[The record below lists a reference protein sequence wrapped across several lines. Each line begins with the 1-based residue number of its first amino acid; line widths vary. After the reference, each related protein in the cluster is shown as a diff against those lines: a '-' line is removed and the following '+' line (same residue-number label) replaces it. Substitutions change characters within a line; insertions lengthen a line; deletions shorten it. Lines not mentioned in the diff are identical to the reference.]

1 MQMFLFIDTYVA
13 QAERAAGGLLVE
25 SQREQPGRQ
34 EGDLLAMPGRL
45 GVAHQDHV
53 SNRNCI
59 LHWPQNVQNVE
70 FIRLQGMFVFDKY
83 EQEVA
88 HQMSL
93 VPQDD
98 LAIQPIDEWIKLG
111 VKKMFDKKN

>member
-1 MQMFLFIDTYVA
+1 
-13 QAERAAGGLLVE
+13 
-25 SQREQPGRQ
+25 
-34 EGDLLAMPGRL
+34 
-45 GVAHQDHV
+45 
-53 SNRNCI
+53 
-59 LHWPQNVQNVE
+59 
-70 FIRLQGMFVFDKY
+70 MFVFDKY